1 MSASGQNTGSARNE
15 VEVDQIGKPQSAD
28 VAKTG
33 VKPILQVL
41 SKRSPKPKIAT
52 PLPRCSR
59 ILRRA

>member
-15 VEVDQIGKPQSAD
+15 VEVFKSASHRAPMPQKPA
-28 VAKTG
+28 

-41 SKRSPKPKIAT
+41 SKRSPKPKTAT
-52 PLPRCSR
+52 PLPRYSR